1 MVSSHSISTVPYFG
15 SFYLDFPYSN
25 VDATLPNVQL
35 IDCNNAKLSFFD
47 KCLIIKYSSG
57 ELEYAGLVKVEGFD
71 SILEGYLIESD
82 EAKKGSRVSVTMKG
96 ANKALV

>member
-1 MVSSHSISTVPYFG
+1 M
-15 SFYLDFPYSN
+15 LLL
-25 VDATLPNVQL
+25 VDSVLPNVKL
-35 IDCNNAKLSFFD
+35 IDCNDAKLSFFD